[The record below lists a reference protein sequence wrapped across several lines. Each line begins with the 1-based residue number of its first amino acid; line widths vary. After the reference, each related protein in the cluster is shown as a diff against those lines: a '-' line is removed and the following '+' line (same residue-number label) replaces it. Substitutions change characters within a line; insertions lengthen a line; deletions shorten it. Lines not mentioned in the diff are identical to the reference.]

1 MSVSTMQHIDRFTNE
16 NQISFRLNRYVFRI
30 ALIGILVAGFS
41 VDNLAQIKPSM
52 KIKLDV
58 LPSIN
63 VARMDVDLQALFA
76 ENIAH
81 LNELASIGKSGEDPI
96 SLDFG
101 FSISAYENI
110 TVLLSY
116 TKPEISEKE
125 NNRYYPMRILC
136 GYLNDGTT
144 SFKRAITTEKNFLE
158 FRLRNNH
165 LLKRS
170 MKFSEPLF
178 VAYAFFLVSH
188 HAGAV
193 KEEGPLPVSTI
204 TLEFL

>member
-1 MSVSTMQHIDRFTNE
+1 MQHTDGYTE
-16 NQISFRLNRYVFRI
+16 EDQISYRLNRNVLRI

-41 VDNLAQIKPSM
+41 VEVLAQIKPSM

-63 VARMDVDLQALFA
+63 VARMDVDLQVLFA

-81 LNELASIGKSGEDPI
+81 LNELASTGNGSEDPV

-125 NNRYYPMRILC
+125 NNRYYPLRILC

-144 SFKRAITTEKNFLE
+144 NFKRAITTEKNFLE
-158 FRLRNNH
+158 FRLRNNR
-165 LLKRS
+165 LLKHS
-170 MKFSEPLF
+170 MKFSEPIL

-188 HAGAV
+188 HKGAV
-193 KEEGPLPVSTI
+193 KEDGPLPISII
-204 TLEFL
+204 TLDYL